1 MEKAGAAG
9 VGRTRPGRSWKAF
22 YSKVTGEAA
31 EGIHTLSDTIRFESY
46 FNTKR
51 RMNYIVEEADA
62 GDQIRRQA
70 RSPGERPWG
79 LDEGLAAEMERRLWK
94 QNQQVW
100 FLIGWRWSVKEE

>member
-9 VGRTRPGRSWKAF
+9 VGRTRQGRSWKAF

-46 FNTKR
+46 FNTKG

-79 LDEGLAAEMERRLWK
+79 LDEGLAAEMERRLWM
-94 QNQQVW
+94 QNQ
-100 FLIGWRWSVKEE
+100 